1 MDFAGVEAE
10 VDSVAVAEAAV
21 DFVAVVEAEVDSA
34 AVAEAV
40 DSAGAVAEPI
50 AVVAAGTGAA
60 DMVAGSGA
68 GTAATAAG
76 SEAGMAA
83 TAADMAATADMAGTA
98 ADIGAETA
106 SFSALATRP
115 GIGGGTAD
123 TTLIGTI
130 PTPILLI
137 ITATRIRTDIQH
149 IHMTTIS
156 TGHTSLTPIRL
167 RRQGQERGMRPIRL
181 RAVHQREPQPTPMGN
196 GITSA
201 SVPVPESA

>member
-50 AVVAAGTGAA
+50 AV
-60 DMVAGSGA
+60 VAGSGA